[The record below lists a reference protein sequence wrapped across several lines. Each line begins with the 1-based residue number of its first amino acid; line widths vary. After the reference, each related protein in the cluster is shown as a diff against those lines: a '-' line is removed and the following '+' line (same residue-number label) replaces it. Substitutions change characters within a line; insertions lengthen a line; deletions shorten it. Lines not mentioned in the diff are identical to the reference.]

1 MAWGEWPGRVLP
13 WLWTVCCPLG
23 CLLAARK
30 LIHWFQLES
39 YQFPGYFRTLR
50 RMGPRAWIPGAV
62 MAAGTFACFLME
74 KALLAAV
81 PHGAGSEAFFLYPGC
96 ALWAAALGWM
106 LYRRAARQPEK
117 KKLVFTPRIKRLY
130 GVCIAV
136 WCLLCFL
143 WQGLTYRMIPGEAE
157 LARLALL
164 CAFALALPLWVA
176 LGGLLAWPIEKAI
189 SEMYFRDAQ
198 RILREHPDLIRI
210 GITGSW
216 GKTSV
221 KFILGTLLSERF
233 PTLVTPASFNTPMG
247 VTKVIRT
254 RLEPGHRVFVAEM
267 GARHVGDIRE
277 MCRLVHPTIGLLT
290 SVGPQHLD
298 TFHTQERITRTK
310 YELIDAIPPD
320 GSCFFADDDG
330 IVTGLWEKTEKD
342 KTLTGMDPDR
352 DDVWAEELQV
362 SPRGSRFL
370 LCHGEEKIPC
380 ETELLGELNIRNI
393 LLCAGVCLK
402 LGMTGKEIARG
413 IRKLRPVEHRLELK
427 RNPGGITV
435 LDDAFNSNIRGA
447 EQAFR
452 VLKEFPGKRIII
464 TPGMVELGERETEMN
479 RRFGGMMADCCDE
492 AVLVGRKR
500 AEAIRAG
507 LREKGFPERGIHTV
521 GNLGE
526 AAELLKTL
534 AGAGDTLLFE
544 NDLPDNYS
552 EE

>member
-1 MAWGEWPGRVLP
+1 MQSVGAFEEELD
-13 WLWTVCCPLG
+13 LDSALLAAG
-23 CLLAARK
+23 CLLAART

-39 YQFPGYFRTLR
+39 YQFPGYFRTIRRQGIRPGSPADLLAGPGGRSICAPAPVGGPWPRSGLPGRPCSALCSDPDRNRAAVRKSRAGGRRKKKAGLYAPGQAAVRGQRCWSGLLIHYRDRFPMFSGIRVSGLR
-50 RMGPRAWIPGAV
+50 RCSAWFP
-62 MAAGTFACFLME
+62 
-74 KALLAAV
+74 LL
-81 PHGAGSEAFFLYPGC
+81 
-96 ALWAAALGWM
+96 
-106 LYRRAARQPEK
+106 
-117 KKLVFTPRIKRLY
+117 
-130 GVCIAV
+130 
-136 WCLLCFL
+136 
-143 WQGLTYRMIPGEAE
+143 
-157 LARLALL
+157 
-164 CAFALALPLWVA
+164 LPLWVA
-176 LGGLLAWPIEKAI
+176 LGGLLSWPVEKII
-189 SEMYFRDAQ
+189 SELYFRDAQ
-198 RILREHPDLIRI
+198 RILREHQDLIRI

-221 KFILGTLLSERF
+221 KFILGTMLEEKY

-247 VTKVIRT
+247 VTRVIRT
-254 RLEPGHRVFVAEM
+254 QLEPGHRVFVAEM

-277 MCRLVHPTIGLLT
+277 MCRLVHPQMGLLT

-298 TFHTQERITRTK
+298 TFHTQERITKTK
-310 YELIDAIPPD
+310 YELIEAIPPD
-320 GSCFFADDDG
+320 GSCFFADDGG

-452 VLKEFPGKRIII
+452 TLRGFPGKRIVV
-464 TPGMVELGERETEMN
+464 TPGMVELGDHGDRHEPGIRSHD
-479 RRFGGMMADCCDE
+479 GG
-492 AVLVGRKR
+492 L
-500 AEAIRAG
+500 
-507 LREKGFPERGIHTV
+507 LR
-521 GNLGE
+521 
-526 AAELLKTL
+526 
-534 AGAGDTLLFE
+534 
-544 NDLPDNYS
+544 
-552 EE
+552 